1 MRGVLSKLTVALIGL
16 VIGPCV
22 AIVGVILVA
31 RAHVIEFEAQ
41 KHDTTMLRGELE
53 RTRHEL
59 EAAQKRISI
68 AIDQTKDRAAQQP
81 MESALSA
88 LGSAEVALRGVEGET
103 TRLEAHLGESTAS
116 FRRSLAISIAAIVAL
131 GMIVVVGLR
140 ARMRKSFVDPI
151 RHLTAMAEKIRAGN
165 YDARAKVS
173 TGDELEALAGSVNAM
188 VDKIVGLLRTDEDKK
203 RLERDIVRLLELV
216 SKGSSGDLTVRGEVA
231 PDELGS
237 VTDALN
243 HMLESIGGLVMH
255 VRRAGGAVT
264 SAAEQILKASSD
276 MAQGATLQSQA
287 LDAVTIKIKQLGDR
301 SLEINQIVEL
311 VDEIAAQT
319 NMLALNAAIEASR
332 AGEQGKGF
340 AVVADEVR
348 KLAERSSNATKD
360 IGAFIESIQEATG
373 DAIRSMEEIRKVT
386 RTTEHGASR
395 AHSQAGEMVTAARA
409 LGEAIAR
416 FKVRA
421 SGSEELVREL
431 EERRKDMQQ
440 AIGGLLDVAGIGVD
454 AGPEARAA
462 LERLL
467 GGLEEALTSARS
479 RLGGEVKP
487 AAGEIRILKSK

>member
-1 MRGVLSKLTVALIGL
+1 VRGVLGKLTAALLAL
-16 VIGPCV
+16 VVGPAA
-22 AIVGVILVA
+22 AIVAVILVA
-31 RAHVIEFEAQ
+31 RAHVVEFEAQ
-41 KHDTTMLRGELE
+41 KHDTTALRGELE

-59 EAAQKRISI
+59 EAAQKRINI
-68 AIDQTKDRAAQQP
+68 ALDKTHDRAEQQP
-81 MESALSA
+81 LESAQSA
-88 LGSAEVALRGVEGET
+88 LGSAEVALRGVEAET
-103 TRLEAHLGESTAS
+103 TRLETHLGESTAS

-131 GMIVVVGLR
+131 GVVVVISLR
-140 ARMRKSFVDPI
+140 LRMRRSFVDPI
-151 RHLTAMAEKIRAGN
+151 RHLTATAEKIRAGN
-165 YDARAKVS
+165 YDARARVS

-264 SAAEQILKASSD
+264 SAAEHILRASSD

-287 LDAVTIKIKQLGDR
+287 LDAVTVKIKQLGDR

-360 IGAFIESIQEATG
+360 IGAFIESIQEATS

-395 AHSQAGEMVTAARA
+395 AHAQAGTMVEAARA

-421 SGSEELVREL
+421 SGSENIVREL
-431 EERRKDMQQ
+431 DERQKDMQQ
-440 AIGGLLDVAGIGVD
+440 AIAGLLDVAGIGVD

-467 GGLEEALTSARS
+467 GGLEEAVSTARE
-479 RLGGEVKP
+479 RLGGQP
-487 AAGEIRILKSK
+487 APAGEIRIVKSK